1 MVTIPNNISQIEA
14 KLIFLTQKY
23 MTAHF
28 PGLAQAL
35 QFIKMAMSTYFYGP
49 KRLIDHCLLY

>member
-35 QFIKMAMSTYFYGP
+35 QFIKMAMSTIFMGP
-49 KRLIDHCLLY
+49 KD